1 MDEIKLKL
9 SEKLLLA
16 ILFAGSSFFVC
27 GQEKINSTLD
37 SKEHHKTPLSETKP
51 KEVMP
56 NSSSNPYSTNDI
68 HLHSIGLAIGQTFLH
83 GDFSDNGENQVTFD
97 GYYDYTASHSFDFV
111 ANAHFSKHKFQNL
124 FTQINGLA
132 LSIKGK
138 FFQFD
143 SFAPFVLG
151 GLGFYMPKQKR
162 IIDGQIRESESK
174 ITLGTNVGIGTELE
188 LNRHFKLWLIIHHHN
203 PFDIKQEVGTEIEGR
218 YTKLLMAGF
227 YTF

>member
-1 MDEIKLKL
+1 MIEINLQFFV
-9 SEKLLLA
+9 KLLLA
-16 ILFAGSSFFVC
+16 AIFVGSSFFVC
-27 GQEKINSTLD
+27 AQEKAGSAQD
-37 SKEHHKTPLSETKP
+37 SKENHKTPSNETAKI
-51 KEVMP
+51 KEV
-56 NSSSNPYSTNDI
+56 SDTASNPYSTSEVN
-68 HLHSIGLAIGQTFLH
+68 LHSIGLAIGQTFLH

-111 ANAHFSKHKFQNL
+111 ANTHFSKHKFRNL
-124 FTQINGLA
+124 YTQINGLA
-132 LSIKGK
+132 FSIKGK

-143 SFAPFVLG
+143 SFAPFILG

-174 ITLGTNVGIGTELE
+174 LTIGTNIGLGTELK

-227 YTF
+227 FTF

>member
-9 SEKLLLA
+9 FGKLLLT
-16 ILFAGSSFFVC
+16 ILCVGSSFFVFA
-27 GQEKINSTLD
+27 QEKTSVTQD
-37 SKEHHKTPLSETKP
+37 SKIQAKTPVNETK
-51 KEVMP
+51 KNENV
-56 NSSSNPYSTNDI
+56 SDLSSNPYSTSDI
-68 HLHSIGLAIGQTFLH
+68 NLHSVGLAIGQTFLH

-111 ANAHFSKHKFQNL
+111 ANAHFSKHKFHNL
-124 FTQINGLA
+124 YTQINGLA
-132 LSIKGK
+132 FSIKGK
-138 FFQFD
+138 IFQFD
-143 SFAPFVLG
+143 SFAPFIMG

-162 IIDGQIRESESK
+162 IIDGQNRESESK
-174 ITLGTNVGIGTELE
+174 ITLGTNLGVGTELE
-188 LNRHFKLWLIIHHHN
+188 LNRHFKLWLVIHHHN